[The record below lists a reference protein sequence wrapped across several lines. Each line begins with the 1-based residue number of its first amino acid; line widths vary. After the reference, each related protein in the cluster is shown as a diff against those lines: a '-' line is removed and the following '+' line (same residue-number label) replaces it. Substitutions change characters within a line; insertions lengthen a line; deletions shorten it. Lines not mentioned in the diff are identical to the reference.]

1 MTEETGNFE
10 VGYVS
15 ILDSETIMEMSD
27 SLQVTTNTFGV
38 KQGCSSDYTA
48 PTFGAFDGNLYLNVQ
63 EDITFAGANDGDCSF
78 SYTFTITC
86 NFSCGVST

>member
-1 MTEETGNFE
+1 
-10 VGYVS
+10 
-15 ILDSETIMEMSD
+15 MEMSD
-27 SLQVTTNTFGV
+27 SLQVTTNTLGV

-63 EDITFAGANDGDCSF
+63 EDITFSGANDGDCSF
-78 SYTFTITC
+78 SYTFTIVC